1 MLCTFTYYSGL
12 VLSELPTWL
21 SKVHRQHKRETG
33 TEGETEKSKNFFSFQ
48 FSVRETGKQMQ
59 PARAPLALISLCFP
73 LDFPLPSLDC
83 TRPCIFNRRSS
94 FFSMYVCVCGIKTYL
109 PAQRIRNFRILRI
122 RCIGKLAARG
132 KKCSKFHTCTQT
144 HTLVQGAW

>member
-1 MLCTFTYYSGL
+1 MHVHVLFWISSKRAANLAEYSTQTAQ
-12 VLSELPTWL
+12 E
-21 SKVHRQHKRETG
+21 RDREK
-33 TEGETEKSKNFFSFQ
+33 EGETEKSKNFFSFQ

-59 PARAPLALISLCFP
+59 PAPAPLALISHCFP
-73 LDFPLPSLDC
+73 SDFSLPSRDC

-94 FFSMYVCVCGIKTYL
+94 FFSLYVCGIKTYL
-109 PAQRIRNFRILRI
+109 PARRIRNFRILRI

-144 HTLVQGAW
+144 HTLLQGAW